1 MFIIESA
8 TDKIKLCSILHA
20 VFSFFLL
27 LHSATNHWLFLG
39 SFKVQCQSRRWHS
52 SLAIIV
58 VKHTFLSQKFQNRSK
73 KKVNILNRFPST
85 LFTYMPYT
93 CTSLSF
99 WLFWSGVCCFFCK
112 RFTNHNGNRMH
123 GIEMLYV
130 RITSFPYNDWSL
142 IFTRWSNWYS
152 VLFYDGMEWKFQRH
166 HLHHHHHTSFK
177 LIHSYSHSVIH
188 SERWCKILLRYMWVR
203 VLHTNH
209 NKLLSKHS
217 NVDTYTRVVRFLN
230 IFFKTFCQLEPQA

>member
-152 VLFYDGMEWKFQRH
+152 VLFYDGMEWNENFDAIIYIIIIIRH
-166 HLHHHHHTSFK
+166 LNSFIHTVIQSFILKDGVKYFYDTCECVFCIQIITSF
-177 LIHSYSHSVIH
+177 
-188 SERWCKILLRYMWVR
+188 
-203 VLHTNH
+203 
-209 NKLLSKHS
+209 
-217 NVDTYTRVVRFLN
+217 
-230 IFFKTFCQLEPQA
+230 